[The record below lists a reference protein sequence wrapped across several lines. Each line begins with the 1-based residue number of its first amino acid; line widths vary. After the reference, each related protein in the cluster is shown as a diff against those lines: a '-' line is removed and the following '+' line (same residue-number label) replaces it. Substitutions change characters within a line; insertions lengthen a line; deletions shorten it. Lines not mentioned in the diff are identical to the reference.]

1 MPSWI
6 CPATRL
12 NGTPESGTGRGYVDP
27 MSADVNRHIE
37 ELFAAPLKEFTSARN
52 AKVAALNA
60 AGHGAEAQLL
70 ERLGKPTVSLWA
82 VNQLARLAPKQVSHF
97 VDLVQQ
103 ARRNQLRDPR
113 AAAEAMQAQR
123 AELTTLSKLAAQAMT
138 KAAYRASSA
147 ALGRISNTLLAA
159 AVDRHLAE
167 DLRHGRLSAELPAP
181 GFEVLAGVS
190 AGALKV
196 LPGGRASRRVSEET
210 QQARE
215 RAERERLAQQAEAA
229 RRKAIERAEAAE
241 RAGQEVRDL
250 KRQLAEAQRR
260 FLAAQREA
268 AAAAKRIPRPTSR

>member
-1 MPSWI
+1 
-6 CPATRL
+6 
-12 NGTPESGTGRGYVDP
+12 

-60 AGHGAEAQLL
+60 AGHGAEAKLL

-167 DLRHGRLSAELPAP
+167 DLQHGRLSAELPAP

-190 AGALKV
+190 AGADLKV

-215 RAERERLAQQAEAA
+215 RAEHERLAQQAEAA
-229 RRKAIERAEAAE
+229 RREAIERAEAAE

>member
-1 MPSWI
+1 
-6 CPATRL
+6 
-12 NGTPESGTGRGYVDP
+12 

-113 AAAEAMQAQR
+113 AAAEAKQAQR

-167 DLRHGRLSAELPAP
+167 ALRRGRLAAELPAP

-190 AGALKV
+190 AGADLKV
-196 LPGGRASRRVSEET
+196 LPGGRASRRVSEEAH
-210 QQARE
+210 QARE

-229 RRKAIERAEAAE
+229 RREAIERAEAAE

-268 AAAAKRIPRPTSR
+268 AAAAKRVPRPTSR

>member
-1 MPSWI
+1 
-6 CPATRL
+6 
-12 NGTPESGTGRGYVDP
+12 

-37 ELFAAPLKEFTSARN
+37 DLFAAPLKEFTDARN
-52 AKVAALNA
+52 AKVAGLSA
-60 AGHGAEAQLL
+60 AGHGAEAKLL

-82 VNQLARLAPKQVSHF
+82 VNQLARLAPKQLSHF
-97 VDLVQQ
+97 IDLVQQ

-123 AELTTLSKLAAQAMT
+123 AELTTLTRRAAEAINE
-138 KAAYRASSA
+138 AAHRASPA

-167 DLRHGRLSAELPAP
+167 DLRHGRLTAELPAP

-190 AGALKV
+190 PGADLKV
-196 LPGGRASRRVSEET
+196 LPGGRASRRVSEEAT
-210 QQARE
+210 AQQARE
-215 RAERERLAQQAEAA
+215 RAERERLAQETEAA
-229 RRKAIERAEAAE
+229 RREAKERAAAAE

-250 KRQLAEAQRR
+250 ERQLAEAQRR

-268 AAAAKRIPRPTSR
+268 AAAAKRVPRPTSR

>member
-1 MPSWI
+1 
-6 CPATRL
+6 
-12 NGTPESGTGRGYVDP
+12 
-27 MSADVNRHIE
+27 
-37 ELFAAPLKEFTSARN
+37 
-52 AKVAALNA
+52 
-60 AGHGAEAQLL
+60 
-70 ERLGKPTVSLWA
+70 
-82 VNQLARLAPKQVSHF
+82 
-97 VDLVQQ
+97 
-103 ARRNQLRDPR
+103 
-113 AAAEAMQAQR
+113 MQAQR

-190 AGALKV
+190 AGADLKV

-210 QQARE
+210 QQACE

-229 RRKAIERAEAAE
+229 RREAIERAEAAE

>member
-1 MPSWI
+1 
-6 CPATRL
+6 
-12 NGTPESGTGRGYVDP
+12 
-27 MSADVNRHIE
+27 MSADVSRHIE
-37 ELFAAPLKEFTSARN
+37 ELFAAPLKEFTGARN

-70 ERLGKPTVSLWA
+70 GRLGKPTGSLWA
-82 VNQLARLAPKQVSHF
+82 VNQLARLVPKQVSHF

-103 ARRNQLRDPR
+103 ARRNQLSDPR

-123 AELTTLSKLAAQAMT
+123 AELTALTKQAAEAMT
-138 KAAYRASSA
+138 KAAYRAAPA

-167 DLRHGRLSAELPAP
+167 DLRHGRLTAELPAP

-190 AGALKV
+190 AGADLKV
-196 LPGGRASRRVSEET
+196 LPGGRASRRVSEEA

-229 RRKAIERAEAAE
+229 RREAIERAEAAE
-241 RAGQEVRDL
+241 RAGQE
-250 KRQLAEAQRR
+250 E
-260 FLAAQREA
+260 
-268 AAAAKRIPRPTSR
+268 

>member
-1 MPSWI
+1 
-6 CPATRL
+6 
-12 NGTPESGTGRGYVDP
+12 
-27 MSADVNRHIE
+27 
-37 ELFAAPLKEFTSARN
+37 
-52 AKVAALNA
+52 
-60 AGHGAEAQLL
+60 
-70 ERLGKPTVSLWA
+70 
-82 VNQLARLAPKQVSHF
+82 VNQLARLVPKQVSHF

-123 AELTTLSKLAAQAMT
+123 AELTALTKRAAEAMT
-138 KAAYRASSA
+138 KAAYRASSG

-167 DLRHGRLSAELPAP
+167 DLRHGRLTAELPAP
-181 GFEVLAGVS
+181 GFEVLAGIS
-190 AGALKV
+190 AGADLKV
-196 LPGGRASRRVSEET
+196 LPGGRASRRVSEEA

-229 RRKAIERAEAAE
+229 RREAIERAEAAE
-241 RAGQEVRDL
+241 RAGQQVRDL

-268 AAAAKRIPRPTSR
+268 AAAAAKRVPRPTSR